1 FDLLKASCERHA
13 AVSRG
18 CVMGMGF
25 DRHLYALCQLSNEG
39 SKVEPAGLMMKAMSD
54 PAIMAVMA
62 NPKARPLAAKIKANP
77 AILLEGAAAFAEEF
91 AADPE
96 LLAMFKSIAPNVAQ
110 LVSGVSAS
118 KSVPALFKDKA
129 FSDMMTDTLCSSM
142 LQGDFVEVMMA
153 SPAFGD
159 LADGGSDG
167 EDGKRGKYFVPY
179 STFNEHV
186 MFYVNGFEPEDMD
199 GMRDAISESMELIG
213 KLLEGGEG
221 EMEEEEAK
229 AAAAAA
235 GRKRTHTVHHSTA
248 AKAKEEMDEEEAK
261 AARAAQGRK
270 RTHTV
275 HHTAAGGAANDK
287 AMKEVMKK
295 AMSDPEILAVMMDP
309 KAKPIAEKIMA
320 DPSCLAGGAEG
331 FKDEFA
337 ADPSLAVLFMG
348 IAGKLK
354 ALMEGVEPAKGGEEA
369 GEAGGVGADAE
380 VVAEEA
386 SESRENIFKVGE
398 NVSSIYGEGEV
409 EEVRDDGT
417 VVYTLGNWELAY
429 GSKVRCFLN
438 PSAVSKGGS

>member
-54 PAIMAVMA
+54 PAIMTVMA
-62 NPKARPLAAKIKANP
+62 NPNARPLAAKIKANP

-96 LLAMFKSIAPNVAQ
+96 LLVMFKSIAPNVAQ

-213 KLLEGGEG
+213 KLMDGDVGEAEIKIKG
-221 EMEEEEAK
+221 AS
-229 AAAAAA
+229 
-235 GRKRTHTVHHSTA
+235 HS
-248 AKAKEEMDEEEAK
+248 
-261 AARAAQGRK
+261 Q
-270 RTHTV
+270 V
-275 HHTAAGGAANDK
+275 GGAAQM
-287 AMKEVMKK
+287 AHMKEVMKK
-295 AMSDPEILAVMMDP
+295 AMADPEILAVMMNP
-309 KAKPIAEKIMA
+309 KAKPIADKIMA
-320 DPSCLAGGAEG
+320 DPSCLARGAEG
-331 FKDEFA
+331 FKEEFA
-337 ADPSLAVLFMG
+337 ADPSLAMLFLG

-354 ALMEGVEPAKGGEEA
+354 ALMGGAAKVEDKM
-369 GEAGGVGADAE
+369 
-380 VVAEEA
+380 
-386 SESRENIFKVGE
+386 
-398 NVSSIYGEGEV
+398 V
-409 EEVRDDGT
+409 EEEEDPKDDGPT
-417 VVYTLGNWELAY
+417 KGN
-429 GSKVRCFLN
+429 
-438 PSAVSKGGS
+438 SA